1 MKNGLFQY
9 LLVNISL
16 LVLVAA
22 ILIELKPLRRL
33 LKKQNKSLTDQL
45 CLGIIFGALSIS
57 GTYTGLS
64 LQGAV
69 VNTRVVSTLAA
80 GLVGGPLPGLCAGLM
95 GGVHRMLYAPS
106 SFTSLACAI
115 GTFCFGVIGAIT
127 CWRIPQKRG
136 RNLSLILLAILSE
149 LLQSLIILSI
159 CRPFSAALEL
169 EKVILPPKMVM
180 NSLGLVLFMSLLDR
194 FNRSVTIELAE
205 QQYLALLIAHKCLP
219 FLREGLENR
228 GAMGQA
234 VDTVREMLPDV
245 CVALTDLEQVVA
257 ASGMELSAIPLPAQK
272 AMESGEL
279 VVERDV
285 SDLCGPP
292 RRRSRAFIA
301 APLTCGEEQ
310 IGTILFCV
318 PQGPNLILEADCCT
332 AEGLARLFSSML
344 ELGELQHQIQM
355 RQQAE
360 LRALQSQIDPHFLFN
375 ALSTISALCT
385 IEPQKAKET
394 ILTLASYFRQALSIN
409 EPFVSLEQELSNVRN
424 YLALTEARFQDAI
437 HVTWD
442 LPDVLPVLYLPPL
455 ILQPIVENA
464 VRHGGTAVDERHVRI
479 SIRQEDGRANIR
491 VSDRGHGFSEEI
503 LKRLQNPRD
512 PGYTGLF
519 NVQKRLRS
527 VYGGQCAFTV
537 DSSEQGSTVAV
548 SIPLIPPG
556 GLKSKQ
562 EGSAADACRGY

>member
-1 MKNGLFQY
+1 MGNELFQY

-33 LKKQNKSLTDQL
+33 LKKQKKSLSDQL
-45 CLGIIFGALSIS
+45 CLGTIFGLLSIS

-80 GLVGGPLPGLCAGLM
+80 GLVAGPFPGLCAGLM
-95 GGVHRMLYAPS
+95 GGVHRLLYDPA
-106 SFTSLACAI
+106 SFTSVACAI
-115 GTFCFGVIGAIT
+115 GTFCFGVIGAAA
-127 CWRIPQKRG
+127 CRQLPQKKG
-136 RNLSLILLAILSE
+136 RNLALILLVIVSE
-149 LLQSLIILSI
+149 LLQSLIILAVS
-159 CRPFSAALEL
+159 RPFSAAMEL
-169 EKVILPPKMVM
+169 EKVILLPKMLM

-194 FNRSVTIELAE
+194 FNWSMTIELAD

-228 GAMGQA
+228 DAMGQA
-234 VDTVREMLPDV
+234 VDMVREMLPDV
-245 CVALTDLEQVVA
+245 RVALTDLEQVVA
-257 ASGMELSAIPLPAQK
+257 ASGMELNAVPLPAQK
-272 AMESGEL
+272 AMESGKL
-279 VVERDV
+279 VVERDA

-292 RRRSRAFIA
+292 RHRSRAFIA

-310 IGTILFCV
+310 IGALLFCV
-318 PQGPNLILEADCCT
+318 PQGPNLILEASCRT

-344 ELGELQHQIQM
+344 EVGELQHQIQM

-385 IEPQKAKET
+385 TNPQKARET
-394 ILTLASYFRQALSIN
+394 ILTLAGYFRQALSIN

-455 ILQPIVENA
+455 VLQPIVENA
-464 VRHGGTAVDERHVRI
+464 VRHGGTEVDNRHVHI
-479 SIRQEDGRANIR
+479 LIRQEGEKVNIC
-491 VSDRGHGFSEEI
+491 VSDQGHGFPEEI
-503 LKRLQNPRD
+503 LKRLQDPRD

-527 VYGGQCAFTV
+527 VYGGQCGPTV
-537 DSSEQGSTVAV
+537 NSSEQGSTVTI
-548 SIPLIPPG
+548 SLPLIPPG

-562 EGSAADACRGY
+562 EGSMAYAYRGH

>member
-1 MKNGLFQY
+1 MDNGLFQY

-33 LKKQNKSLTDQL
+33 LKKQKKSLPEQL
-45 CLGIIFGALSIS
+45 CLGMIFGLLSIS

-95 GGVHRMLYAPS
+95 GGVHRLLYDPS
-106 SFTSLACAI
+106 GFTSLACAI
-115 GTFCFGVIGAIT
+115 GTFCFGVIGALA
-127 CWRIPQKRG
+127 CRRLPQKKG
-136 RNLSLILLAILSE
+136 RNPALILLVIFSE
-149 LLQSLIILSI
+149 LLQSLIILAIS
-159 CRPFSAALEL
+159 RPFPAAMEL
-169 EKVILPPKMVM
+169 EKAILLPKMVM

-219 FLREGLENR
+219 FLRDGLENR
-228 GAMGQA
+228 EAIRRATDM
-234 VDTVREMLPDV
+234 VREMLPE
-245 CVALTDLEQVVA
+245 CRVALTNLEEVVA
-257 ASGMELSAIPLPAQK
+257 ASGMELNAIPLPARK
-272 AMESGEL
+272 AIDSGEL
-279 VVERDV
+279 AVERDA
-285 SDLCGPP
+285 SELCGPP
-292 RRRSRAFIA
+292 HHRNRAFIA
-301 APLTCGEEQ
+301 APLTCGEER
-310 IGTILFCV
+310 IGALLFCV
-318 PQGPNLILEADCCT
+318 PQGPNLILEADCRT

-385 IEPQKAKET
+385 TDPQKAKET
-394 ILTLASYFRQALSIN
+394 ILTLAGYFRQVLSIN

-464 VRHGGTAVDERHVRI
+464 VRHGGTAVDNRYVHI
-479 SIRQEDGRANIR
+479 LIRQENERVDIR
-491 VSDRGHGFSEEI
+491 ISDRGHGFPEEI
-503 LKRLQNPRD
+503 LKRIRDPRD

-527 VYGGQCAFTV
+527 VYGGQCNFIV
-537 DSSEQGSTVAV
+537 NSSEQGSAV
-548 SIPLIPPG
+548 VISIPLIPPE
-556 GLKSKQ
+556 GLKPRQ
-562 EGSAADACRGY
+562 EGSMVYAYRGH

>member
-1 MKNGLFQY
+1 MENGLFQY
-9 LLVNISL
+9 LLINISL

-33 LKKQNKSLTDQL
+33 LKKQKKSLPEQL
-45 CLGIIFGALSIS
+45 CLGVIFGLLSIS

-95 GGVHRMLYAPS
+95 GGVHRMLYDPDG
-106 SFTSLACAI
+106 FTSLACAT
-115 GTFCFGVIGAIT
+115 GTFCFGVIGGAA
-127 CWRIPQKRG
+127 CRHIPQKKG
-136 RNLSLILLAILSE
+136 RNLALVLLVILSE
-149 LLQSLIILSI
+149 LLQSMIIFAFSK
-159 CRPFSAALEL
+159 PFSAAMEL
-169 EKVILPPKMVM
+169 ERVILLPKMVM

-205 QQYLALLIAHKCLP
+205 QQYLALFVAHKCLP

-228 GAMGQA
+228 EAIQKAADM
-234 VDTVREMLPDV
+234 VRELLPEV
-245 CVALTDLEQVVA
+245 RVALTDLERVVA
-257 ASGMELSAIPLPAQK
+257 ASGMELSSVPLPARR
-272 AMESGEL
+272 AMDSGEL
-279 VVERDV
+279 VVERDA

-292 RRRSRAFIA
+292 HHQSRAFIA
-301 APLTCGEEQ
+301 APLTCGEER
-310 IGTILFCV
+310 IGALLFCV
-318 PQGPNLILEADCCT
+318 PQGPNLILEASCRT

-360 LRALQSQIDPHFLFN
+360 LRALQAQIDPHFLFN

-385 IEPQKAKET
+385 TDPRKARET
-394 ILTLASYFRQALSIN
+394 ILTLAGYFRQILSIN

-424 YLALTEARFQDAI
+424 YLTLTEARFQDAI

-464 VRHGGTAVDERHVRI
+464 VRHGGTAVDDRHI
-479 SIRQEDGRANIR
+479 HIAIRQENERADIR
-491 VSDRGHGFSEEI
+491 VSDRGHGFPEEI
-503 LKRLQNPRD
+503 LRRLQDPRD

-519 NVQKRLRS
+519 NVEKRLRS
-527 VYGGQCAFTV
+527 VYGGQCVFSV
-537 DSSEQGSTVAV
+537 NSSEQGSTVAISV
-548 SIPLIPPG
+548 PLIPPG

-562 EGSAADACRGY
+562 EGSVAYAYRGH